1 MFPLLS
7 LLAFFAV
14 VSEYFRICVVRCSVN
29 GFQDRAAS
37 AIPCGSGEG
46 SVLRPVCRAICQRS
60 LAVRLHL
67 LAETGDTFAPI
78 PCVSSALVFRL
89 LSVVPLHVEAHALP

>member
-14 VSEYFRICVVRCSVN
+14 VSEYFRVCFARCFVN
-29 GFQDRAAS
+29 GSQDRAAS

-46 SVLRPVCRAICQRS
+46 RVLRPVCRAICRCS

-67 LAETGDTFAPI
+67 LAETGDAFAPI
-78 PCVSSALVFRL
+78 PCVSSALVSRL
-89 LSVVPLHVEAHALP
+89 LSVVPLHVEA